1 MSGPEPGPIENYPP
15 PVAMIRM
22 AAARGA
28 GFLRPRREKHALI
41 NVGDYS
47 LTKKGVSRYDWA
59 DPYRLAVELT
69 WPQFLAAFV
78 AIYLSVIALFALAYT
93 AVGPSVANAR
103 PHVFSDHFFFSLET
117 LATVGYGYMY
127 PATLYGHLVASV
139 EIMTGLAFGAILTGL
154 FFVRFSKP
162 RAKFIFADHP
172 VVTTHN
178 GRSTLMLR
186 IGNGRAS
193 TLADAR
199 VKISVLLS
207 EISAE
212 GASFRRTHELALVR
226 SSIPVF
232 PLTWTIMHEI
242 DEKSPL
248 HGLNKTKF
256 VAAESRMFVSFEAR
270 DPALALVVHDLRSY
284 APADVLFGMRYVD
297 VIGVDEHGITCAD
310 MTRIS
315 DVEVDPA

>member
-1 MSGPEPGPIENYPP
+1 MSGPEPGPIENDPP
-15 PVAMIRM
+15 PVPPIRA

-28 GFLRPRREKHALI
+28 GLLRPRREKHTLI

-59 DPYRLAVELT
+59 DPYRLAVDLT

-103 PHVFSDHFFFSLET
+103 PHVFLDHFFFSLET

-186 IGNGRAS
+186 IGNGRAGV
-193 TLADAR
+193 LADAR
-199 VKISVLLS
+199 VKISVLIS
-207 EISAE
+207 EKSKE
-212 GASFRRTHELALVR
+212 GASFRRTHELTLAR

-242 DEKSPL
+242 DGSSPL
-248 HGLNKTKF
+248 HGLDESNYL
-256 VAAESRMFVSFEAR
+256 AADSRMFVSFEAR
-270 DPALALVVHDLRSY
+270 DPALSQVVHDLRTYS
-284 APADVLFGMRYVD
+284 PADVLFGMRYVD
-297 VIGVDEHGITCAD
+297 VIGIDANGRTWAD

-315 DVEVDPA
+315 EVEVDPA